1 MSADGQ
7 NLSEADGEEAGC
19 IPVMS
24 SEFVGVRAEHQDV
37 NQTVDH
43 SPYAFLGNA
52 PQSGIHGQR
61 LSPSHLVQDG
71 VKLRA
76 VTHVCLHL
84 GNKAKTVINEL
95 HA

>member
-1 MSADGQ
+1 MVKNCQKPMGR
-7 NLSEADGEEAGC
+7 GAGC

-52 PQSGIHGQR
+52 PQSGIHGQC

-84 GNKAKTVINEL
+84 GNKAKAVINEL